1 MIECKLRHQSAPH
14 GDLRSHGDPR
24 HTLLPPAL
32 LQSPGPSLCHQLTQD
47 GGPVRTS
54 PFEAQLAPAAGCSRR
69 HQVLPSRAAPRALRC
84 LSGGHGTD
92 LSSLSRRGRASESH
106 KRPHPHAQA
115 AAAHAHPPGPTALRT
130 QQTVSH
136 EKRFCDFCDI
146 HVQRLG
152 GHCIY
157 RWRPAR
163 GQLSLRPARTC
174 LHASAAAQAT
184 PLRPA
189 AGLGSTICTGRP
201 SAGHHVPAAP
211 GAGSPVLASQT
222 LPHI

>member
-1 MIECKLRHQSAPH
+1 M
-14 GDLRSHGDPR
+14 
-24 HTLLPPAL
+24 
-32 LQSPGPSLCHQLTQD
+32 
-47 GGPVRTS
+47 RTS

-130 QQTVSH
+130 QQTVTH
-136 EKRFCDFCDI
+136 EKRFCDFCDV

-163 GQLSLRPARTC
+163 GQLSVRPARTC

-211 GAGSPVLASQT
+211 GAGSPVLASQA